1 MKISICLLLYAAII
15 FLSSCKKD
23 YTCTCSLSGHSASR
37 VINDT
42 KAKATT
48 DCNTGNKNGVS
59 CVIK

>member
-1 MKISICLLLYAAII
+1 MKSSIFLALFAAIT

-23 YTCTCSLSGHSASR
+23 YTCTCSFLGISDSR